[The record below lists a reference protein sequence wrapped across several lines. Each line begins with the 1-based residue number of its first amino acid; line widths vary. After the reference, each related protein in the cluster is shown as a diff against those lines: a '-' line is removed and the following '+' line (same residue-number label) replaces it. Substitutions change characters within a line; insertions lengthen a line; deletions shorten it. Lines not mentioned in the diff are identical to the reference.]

1 MVGVLI
7 DSCGWVSVVDAGL
20 NLDISLGA
28 VVGES
33 ELKITDGVKRELDSL
48 NKKRSSLLLDLL
60 YRRAEVVKSEEKHTD
75 DALLALSKKNSWP
88 ILTVDRDLKRRVVEN
103 RGRYIEVTSGG
114 SLRLVGD

>member
-7 DSCGWVSVVDAGL
+7 DACGWVSIVDAGL

-28 VVGES
+28 VVGTT
-33 ELKITDGVKRELDSL
+33 ELKITNGVKRELDSL

-60 YRRAEVVKSEEKHTD
+60 YRRAEIVESEEVHTD
-75 DALLALSKKNSWP
+75 DALLTLSEKTSWP
-88 ILTVDRDLKRRVVEN
+88 ILTVDKDLKRRVIEN

-114 SLRLVGD
+114 SLRLVGP

>member
-48 NKKRSSLLLDLL
+48 NKKRISLLLDLL
-60 YRRAEVVKSEEKHTD
+60 YRRAEVVKSEENHTD

-88 ILTVDRDLKRRVVEN
+88 ILTVDKDLKRRVIEN
-103 RGRYIEVTSGG
+103 RGRYIEVTAGG
-114 SLRLVGD
+114 SLRMVGD